1 MDYTTLPR
9 LVTLV
14 FIVKNN
20 EKPLKDF
27 SRGVISSDLIWD
39 KLTER
44 EWIIGWKR
52 IQKGQIRHY

>member
-1 MDYTTLPR
+1 MDYTTLPS

-14 FIVKNN
+14 FIVKDN

-27 SRGVISSDLIWD
+27 SRGVIASDLIWE

-44 EWIIGWKR
+44 EWILGWKR
-52 IQKGQIRHY
+52 IQKGQIKLY

>member
-1 MDYTTLPR
+1 MDYTTLPS

-14 FIVKNN
+14 FIVKDN

-27 SRGVISSDLIWD
+27 SRGVIASDLIWE

-44 EWIIGWKR
+44 EWILGWKR
-52 IQKGQIRHY
+52 IQKGQIRLY

>member
-14 FIVKNN
+14 FIVKDN

-27 SRGVISSDLIWD
+27 SRGVISSDLIWE

-44 EWIIGWKR
+44 EWIIGGKEFG
-52 IQKGQIRHY
+52 KAK

>member
-1 MDYTTLPR
+1 MDCTTLPS

-14 FIVKNN
+14 FIVKDN

-27 SRGVISSDLIWD
+27 SRGVIASDLIWE

-44 EWIIGWKR
+44 EWILGWKR
-52 IQKGQIRHY
+52 IQKGQIKLY